1 MNNEK
6 VIEALEQQNEA
17 IKGISERLGRELVN
31 IDLIR
36 ISNIK
41 AIAELKG
48 KPFIDITNL
57 NYDVKDVLKEAG
69 YMTASEQ
76 ETNGSIKSLLTWIE
90 KDIKGKLNRKEFLKV
105 VSNVV
110 TADKNGKVKDK
121 IPYLKTS
128 LKRAVEQKEKATSD
142 PN

>member
-6 VIEALEQQNEA
+6 VIEALEQQNEL
-17 IKGISERLGRELVN
+17 IKSITERLGREIVT
-31 IDLIR
+31 IDTLR
-36 ISNIK
+36 IQNIK
-41 AIAELKG
+41 TISALRG

-57 NYDVKDVLKEAG
+57 DYNTVETLKEAG
-69 YMTASEQ
+69 YMTAGEQ
-76 ETNGSIKSLLTWIE
+76 ETSGIKGLLTWIE
-90 KDIKGKLNRKEFLKV
+90 KEIKGNLTKREFIRV

-128 LKRAVEQKEKATSD
+128 LKRAIEQKEKATSE

>member
-17 IKGISERLGRELVN
+17 IKGITERLGREIVN

-57 NYDVKDVLKEAG
+57 NYDVKEVLKEAG
-69 YMTASEQ
+69 YMDASEQ
-76 ETNGSIKSLLTWIE
+76 NTNGIKGLLTWID
-90 KDIKGKLNRKEFLKV
+90 KDIKGKLNRREFIKV

-128 LKRAVEQKEKATSD
+128 LKRAIEQKEKATQE